1 VPHEKLGFDELVQYE
16 DECVQKF
23 QSLQNDEYTLEH
35 TALYEGFCEIF
46 NGKIEC
52 FVIANGQTVT
62 EFYEDVAASYEQ
74 SGAEKTGERLLEF
87 VDKASNFKVWADSMR
102 CIANLRALG
111 RSNANVIVCAELNAP
126 PPSNFRYSVQSHSQ
140 WVDVGK
146 HLTHPAVSRC
156 CCSAA
161 AAHPQLRSSSDSTSP
176 S

>member
-1 VPHEKLGFDELVQYE
+1 MPHEKLGFDELVQYE
-16 DECVQKF
+16 DECAQKF

-126 PPSNFRYSVQSHSQ
+126 PRLEFQIFSAIALSVGRCRQAFNTSCCEP
-140 WVDVGK
+140 
-146 HLTHPAVSRC
+146 LLLLCC
-156 CCSAA
+156 CCS
-161 AAHPQLRSSSDSTSP
+161 SP
-176 S
+176 ASEFFGFHQP